1 MSIAKQITTG
11 RVSLNLRV
19 VSLALIALGIV
30 VSGYLSYV
38 KFTDVQMSC
47 LAGETFDCGVVQ
59 NSSYAEFMG
68 IPIAYLGLFTYVV
81 LGMLLMLE
89 NRLPFLQENG
99 LILTFGITLFAFVYS
114 MFLVYVQGGILGAW
128 CMWCLMHETIM
139 TVLFGVTSIRLWRA
153 INE

>member
-11 RVSLNLRV
+11 RMSLNLRV
-19 VSLALIALGIV
+19 VSLVLIALGVI

-68 IPIAYLGLFTYVV
+68 IPIAYFGLTTYIV
-81 LGMLLMLE
+81 LGMLVFLE
-89 NRLPFLQENG
+89 DRLLFLQEHS
-99 LILTFGITLFAFVYS
+99 LILIFGITLFAFVYS
-114 MFLVYVQGGILGAW
+114 MFLVYVQGAILGAW
-128 CMWCLMHETIM
+128 CTWCLMHEAIM
-139 TVLFGVTSIRLWRA
+139 TVLFGVTSMRLWRA